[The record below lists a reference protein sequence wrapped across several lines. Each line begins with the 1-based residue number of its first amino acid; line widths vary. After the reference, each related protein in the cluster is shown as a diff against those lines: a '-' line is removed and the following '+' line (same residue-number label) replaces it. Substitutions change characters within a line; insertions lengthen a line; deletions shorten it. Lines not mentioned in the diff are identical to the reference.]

1 MLQNNFKE
9 NSYYSKKLKENLKFT
24 LKVLSIYYRIT
35 FKGESRISLEK
46 KFSK

>member
-9 NSYYSKKLKENLKFT
+9 NSYYSKKLKENSKFT

-35 FKGESRISLEK
+35 FKVK
-46 KFSK
+46 